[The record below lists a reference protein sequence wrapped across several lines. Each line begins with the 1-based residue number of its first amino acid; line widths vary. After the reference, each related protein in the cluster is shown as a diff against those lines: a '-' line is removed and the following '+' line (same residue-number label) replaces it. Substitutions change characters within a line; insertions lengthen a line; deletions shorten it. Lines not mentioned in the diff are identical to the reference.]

1 MKSLPKDAVYL
12 GSSLTLSRSRTKYFK
27 YLQNKIEAK
36 LLGWRSKCLSWVGRG
51 TMIKYVVQAIPTYTM
66 STFEVPL
73 SIYDK
78 IDSATRRFWWNP
90 SSLRE
95 RYLAWK
101 A

>member
-1 MKSLPKDAVYL
+1 
-12 GSSLTLSRSRTKYFK
+12 
-27 YLQNKIEAK
+27 
-36 LLGWRSKCLSWVGRG
+36 
-51 TMIKYVVQAIPTYTM
+51 MIKYVVQAIPTYTM

-78 IDSATRRFWWNP
+78 IHSATRRFWWNP